1 MATDP
6 IENMLK
12 TFCGKYPKTTNYIT
26 TEMDCVKNWNIKLT
40 TFMIINVSVLMA
52 TIERGDYNDFLRD
65 KTKKISADC
74 IDIFARTYL
83 RNFKYIVD
91 KLSELGIDMND
102 DIVTFILKV
111 KTSLNPHSFM
121 IKLISQCAD

>member
-6 IENMLK
+6 IENMIK
-12 TFCGKYPKTTNYIT
+12 TFRGKYPKTTNYIT
-26 TEMDCVKNWNIKLT
+26 TEMECVKNWNIKLT
-40 TFMIINVSVLMA
+40 TFMIINLSVLMA

-65 KTKKISADC
+65 KTKKITDDG
-74 IDIFARTYL
+74 IDMIARTYL

-91 KLSELGIDMND
+91 KISELGIDMID
-102 DIVTFILKV
+102 DIGTFILKA
-111 KTSLNPHSFM
+111 KTSLQPHYFM